1 MLGSPGGC
9 GGRLGRGGA
18 WPTARCGTT
27 SLPGHTES
35 RKIRPLLDNSLAWDV
50 YVRLAGGAFVD
61 TAFAIDAYAGRIVG

>member
-1 MLGSPGGC
+1 MANGQMWDDI
-9 GGRLGRGGA
+9 A
-18 WPTARCGTT
+18 
-27 SLPGHTES
+27 GHTES